1 MAMIY
6 KFKNRSCYNVFM
18 RSVILDPNVMEDL
31 NKARYILKSGGLVAL
46 PTETVYGLAAD
57 MFNQEAFKSIFLV
70 KKRPFSK
77 ALTVHVSEF
86 SQVRILANSLCI
98 DAENLIRKF
107 WPGPLTVIVRASSK
121 VPEYVTSGTGYIGIR
136 FPKHETF
143 KNVADRVGNPLVV
156 TSANRSGGLSATKFE
171 QVFEEFNGKVDAI
184 FKEQKDT
191 VQGLESTIVSFKE
204 EVPKILRLG
213 SVPYEK
219 IKSVI
224 SKVKIETKSSSKK
237 CDKEAIAINATSEDF
252 SDYIKSRKN
261 LNVAVLCFNEDTN
274 LIPERKG
281 LKIVAMG
288 PENNSKELVYNFYN
302 SVKKLSNIIS
312 KKDAIY
318 IRLPKK
324 EGLQF
329 SLYKKLLEF
338 FCFKEITL

>member
-1 MAMIY
+1 MAIIY
-6 KFKNRSCYNVFM
+6 RFKNRSCYNTVM
-18 RSVILDPNVMEDL
+18 HSVILDPNVTEDL
-31 NKARYILKSGGLVAL
+31 NKAGGILKSGGLVAL

-57 MFNQEAFKSIFLV
+57 LFNREAFKAVFLV

-77 ALTVHVSEF
+77 PLTVHISKF
-86 SQVRILANSLCI
+86 SQVKILTDGLCI

-143 KNVADRVGNPLVV
+143 KNVADRVGSPLIA

-171 QVFEEFNGKVDAI
+171 QVFENFNGKVNAI
-184 FKEQKDT
+184 FRDQKSAAL
-191 VQGLESTIVSFKE
+191 GLESTIVSFKE
-204 EVPKILRLG
+204 NVPKILRLG
-213 SVPYEK
+213 SISYEE
-219 IKSVI
+219 IKSVVRN
-224 SKVKIETKSSSKK
+224 VKLETKSSSKK
-237 CDKEAIAINATSEDF
+237 CDKKAIGVNARSEDF
-252 SDYIKSRKN
+252 ANYINCRKV
-261 LNVAVLCFNEDTN
+261 LNIAVLCFNEDAN
-274 LIPERKG
+274 LIQERKG
-281 LKIVAMG
+281 LKVVTMG
-288 PENNSKELVYNFYN
+288 PENNSRELVYNFYN

-318 IRLPKK
+318 IHLPKK

-338 FCFKEITL
+338 FRVKEITL

>member
-6 KFKNRSCYNVFM
+6 KFKNRSCYNTVM
-18 RSVILDPNVMEDL
+18 HSVILDPNVTEDL
-31 NKARYILKSGGLVAL
+31 NKAGGILKSGGLVIL

-57 MFNQEAFKSIFLV
+57 MFNREAFKSIFLV

-77 ALTVHVSEF
+77 PLTVHISKF
-86 SQVRILANSLCI
+86 SQVKILTDGLCI

-107 WPGPLTVIVRASSK
+107 WPGPLTIIVKASSK
-121 VPEYVTSGTGYIGIR
+121 VPEHITSGAGYVGIR

-302 SVKKLSNIIS
+302 SVRKLKSITS
-312 KKDAIY
+312 KENTIY
-318 IRLPKK
+318 IHLPKK
-324 EGLQF
+324 EGLGL
-329 SLYKKLLEF
+329 SVYKKILELF
-338 FCFKEITL
+338 RFQEITL